1 MHLSDLYFWYNIYKN
16 KKGLI
21 KMYKLPQRQV
31 HLDFHTSE
39 AIDKIGS
46 MFNKE
51 QFINCLKKGHVNS
64 ITIFA
69 KCHHGWAY
77 FPSKTNQMHPGL
89 SFDLLSAML
98 EACKE
103 AGVAAPIYVSA
114 GFDEKYAV
122 EHPEDLHVW
131 SQDGKAPEVTEKN
144 GVKYFDSEKAS
155 YHLLC
160 MNTPYLDVLKSQ
172 VEEVVERFMP
182 EGIFLDIV
190 AQRVCYCERCRKS
203 VHDLGWDESDPA
215 SFVKLGEITYKKYVQ
230 TINDAA
236 RSIKP
241 DIRIF
246 HNGGHIACGRR
257 DLADANTHLELESLP
272 TGGWGYDHFPKSA
285 RYVWALGKEY
295 LGMTGK
301 FHLSWGE
308 FGGFKHPNALR
319 YEVALSLAN
328 GAKCSVGDQMHPYG
342 FLDDATYEL
351 IGEAYSEAEKVEEYC
366 YDVQPIAD
374 VGLLSVEA
382 VNADGDRNSPAD
394 VGACRMLLEGKYL
407 YDVLDAECD
416 FSRYKVIILPDKIR
430 ITDKISEKLRKFVEN
445 GGKLLCSGVSGTDNS
460 GKFVYDFG
468 VDFLGESKFKPTYYH
483 PSYNALGLS
492 PSSYVFYNSLYET
505 KLSGSPCEVLG
516 HSRATFFNRAPEHFC
531 SHQHTP
537 FKTEDYTPS
546 VVLGKDGGY
555 IAWDI
560 FSEYATVGSIILKD
574 TVHKV
579 LDNLLKDI
587 KTLRT
592 NLPTQG
598 VVVFNKQP
606 DESRYVLHMLYA
618 TPTKRGNGVEVIED
632 LIPIAGT
639 SFDIRVPEKVKSVVL
654 VPQNKA
660 LPFEYKNGICSFT
673 VDEFTCSQVVSIEIE

>member
-1 MHLSDLYFWYNIYKN
+1 
-16 KKGLI
+16 
-21 KMYKLPQRQV
+21 
-31 HLDFHTSE
+31 
-39 AIDKIGS
+39 
-46 MFNKE
+46 
-51 QFINCLKKGHVNS
+51 
-64 ITIFA
+64 
-69 KCHHGWAY
+69 
-77 FPSKTNQMHPGL
+77 
-89 SFDLLSAML
+89 
-98 EACKE
+98 
-103 AGVAAPIYVSA
+103 
-114 GFDEKYAV
+114 
-122 EHPEDLHVW
+122 
-131 SQDGKAPEVTEKN
+131 
-144 GVKYFDSEKAS
+144 
-155 YHLLC
+155 
-160 MNTPYLDVLKSQ
+160 
-172 VEEVVERFMP
+172 
-182 EGIFLDIV
+182 
-190 AQRVCYCERCRKS
+190 
-203 VHDLGWDESDPA
+203 
-215 SFVKLGEITYKKYVQ
+215 
-230 TINDAA
+230 
-236 RSIKP
+236 
-241 DIRIF
+241 
-246 HNGGHIACGRR
+246 
-257 DLADANTHLELESLP
+257 
-272 TGGWGYDHFPKSA
+272 
-285 RYVWALGKEY
+285 
-295 LGMTGK
+295 
-301 FHLSWGE
+301 
-308 FGGFKHPNALR
+308 
-319 YEVALSLAN
+319 
-328 GAKCSVGDQMHPYG
+328 MHPYG

-351 IGEAYSEAEKVEEYC
+351 IGEAYSQAEKVEEYC

-468 VDFLGESKFKPTYYH
+468 IDFLGESKFKPTYYH

-537 FKTEDYTPS
+537 FKTEDYTPA
-546 VVLGKDGGY
+546 VVLGKNGGY

-579 LDNLLKDI
+579 LDNLLKDT

-592 NLPTQG
+592 NLPVQG

-654 VPQNKA
+654 VPQNKWPA
-660 LPFEYKNGICSFT
+660 F
-673 VDEFTCSQVVSIEIE
+673 